1 MNATVSN
8 VSNSKVK
15 LEDLTLDIG
24 WLHVVN
30 IRSHDPNFRH
40 KIEFG
45 ERSLKKDLLL
55 GHHSDDDFEGLRQ
68 SEKLKLVMAEVD
80 KAFGKLYCGKPK
92 PAGKSN
98 PKKVIGGSSEKNLV
112 FNMKYHCIDLDL
124 STIPKI
130 EI

>member
-1 MNATVSN
+1 MNATVSS
-8 VSNSKVK
+8 VSDSRVGLGE
-15 LEDLTLDIG
+15 LELDIG

-30 IRSHDPNFRH
+30 MRSRDPNFRH
-40 KIEFG
+40 RIEFG

-55 GHHSDDDFEGLRQ
+55 GHHSDDDLEGLKQ

-80 KAFGKLYCGKPK
+80 KAFDELYCGKVR

-98 PKKVIGGSSEKNLV
+98 PKKVIGGSSEKNLA

-124 STIPKI
+124 STVPKI